1 MHMALYSIDS
11 RKATTSLFVLLFVM
25 GALVGGIGSFYLNNR
40 QITNLSGEV
49 TDLQSHVSFLNASTN
64 QTISNQTITIYQ
76 NGTSLVD
83 IYAKS
88 SPSVVLIHGSTSS
101 GAVQGS
107 GFIYN
112 SSGKMVVLTNFH
124 VVQDAT
130 DLSVTF
136 SNGHGY
142 ATTVL
147 GSDPYSDLAV
157 LSTDDVPA
165 NELKPLNIVS
175 SSSLRV
181 GDQVVA
187 IGNPYG
193 LVGSLTT
200 GVVSALGRSETA
212 EFTQSFSIS
221 NLIQVSTPINP
232 GNSGGPL
239 LNAVGEVVGITNS
252 VISDSQGVGF
262 AVPSNAILREIASLV
277 TTGSYTMHSLLG
289 IASQPDMSDMTYN
302 LAKQLNVDVTYGRYV
317 GTVSEG
323 GPSDG
328 HLQAGDII
336 IAMNGTVIRNSDDLG
351 SFLAEKTLPGDV
363 VQITVVRNNAET
375 TVNVTLGTRPQPNV

>member
-1 MHMALYSIDS
+1 
-11 RKATTSLFVLLFVM
+11 
-25 GALVGGIGSFYLNNR
+25 
-40 QITNLSGEV
+40 
-49 TDLQSHVSFLNASTN
+49 
-64 QTISNQTITIYQ
+64 
-76 NGTSLVD
+76 
-83 IYAKS
+83 
-88 SPSVVLIHGSTSS
+88 
-101 GAVQGS
+101 
-107 GFIYN
+107 
-112 SSGKMVVLTNFH
+112 

-277 TTGSYTMHSLLG
+277 TTGSYNMHSLLG
-289 IASQPDMSDMTYN
+289 IASQPDMSDMTFD

>member
-1 MHMALYSIDS
+1 MTLYSIDS
-11 RKATTSLFVLLFVM
+11 RKASTTLFVLLFVM

-40 QITNLSGEV
+40 QITNLNDEV
-49 TDLQSHVSFLNASTN
+49 TTLQSHVSFLSASSN
-64 QTISNQTITIYQ
+64 QTVSNQTITIYQ

-88 SPSVVLIHGSTSS
+88 SPSVVLIHGTIST
-101 GAVQGS
+101 GDVQGS

-112 SSGKMVVLTNFH
+112 YLGTMVVLTNFH

-130 DLSVTF
+130 DLSITF

-157 LSTDDVPA
+157 LSTKDVPA
-165 NELKPLNIVS
+165 NELIPLTITS
-175 SSSLRV
+175 STNLCV
-181 GDQVVA
+181 GDQVIA

-212 EFTQSFSIS
+212 DFTNSFSIS
-221 NLIQVSTPINP
+221 NMIQVSTPINP

-239 LNAVGEVVGITNS
+239 LNAMGEVVGITNS

-262 AVPSNAILREIASLV
+262 AVPSNAILREIASLI
-277 TTGSYTMHSLLG
+277 TTGSYNKHSLLG
-289 IASQPDMSDMTYN
+289 IASQPDMSDMTYD
-302 LAKQLNVDVTYGRYV
+302 LAKQLNVNVTYGRYV
-317 GTVSEG
+317 GTVTEG

-351 SFLAEKTLPGDV
+351 SYLAEKTLPGDV
-363 VQITVVRNNAET
+363 VEITVVRNNAQT
-375 TVNVTLGTRPQPNV
+375 TVSVTLGTRPQPTT

>member
-1 MHMALYSIDS
+1 MALYSIDS

-64 QTISNQTITIYQ
+64 QTVSNQTITIYQ

-88 SPSVVLIHGSTSS
+88 SPSVVLIHGSTGS

-112 SSGKMVVLTNFH
+112 YSGKMVVLTNFH

-221 NLIQVSTPINP
+221 NMIQVSTPINP

-289 IASQPDMSDMTYN
+289 IASQPDMSDMTYD

-363 VQITVVRNNAET
+363 VQITVVRTNAET